1 MIMRIDTLG
10 KITPIA
16 VPGAVFAAAIKDEFI
31 PLSNYQQITFLIES
45 GEGTAANTTI
55 TVEAKAGTSGTA
67 EAIPFM
73 YMLSGDTEFTEKA
86 ATGVTFSNGGA
97 SGKSK
102 YAVVTVTDA
111 MLAKGGYDR
120 VAITTTAVTNSSVP
134 GAVYAVQT
142 KPRYLE

>member
-1 MIMRIDTLG
+1 MRIDTLG
-10 KITPIA
+10 KITAIA
-16 VPGAVFAAAIKDEFI
+16 VPGAIFASANKDAFI
-31 PLSNYQQITFLIES
+31 TFTNYQQITFLIES

-55 TVEAKAGTSGTA
+55 TVEAKAGASGTA
-67 EAIPFM
+67 AAIPFM

-86 ATGVTFSNGGA
+86 ATGVTFAIGGA

-120 VAITTTAVTNSSVP
+120 VAITTTAVSNSTVP

-142 KPRYLE
+142 KPRYME